1 MLTIKLSLPGFEHP
15 DISQFTGT
23 LDNTFRNCVFYINRD
38 DILAADFWV
47 CLEGPYKSL
56 ETCRVKRNNVIYLA
70 AEVAWP
76 RFFYDSELKR
86 SFLNQFGRVYT
97 CHDIYAD
104 NAVFGPPYL
113 PWMINAN
120 HGQSI
125 FSASERDRSYF
136 SGLTYLPKTKQL
148 SVFCSAQAWTDDHK
162 MRLKFVKALKQHF
175 GDTLDWFGNGI
186 QPLAQKW
193 DGIAPYKY
201 HLVLENQSRFDVITE
216 KLYDSFL
223 GLAYP
228 IYYGAPNVSD
238 YLDPSAMATINIL
251 DLRGSIKKIEQIL
264 AADPYQ
270 AALPALVESKNR
282 VLTKYNL
289 FERIVD
295 LCQASHQGSSN
306 EASAAEQVVL
316 KPLAAF
322 DAVNDF
328 KTALEERRYQVLFN
342 RLAYYYPGHL
352 LQRLGEK
359 LLGRYDSKDPS

>member
-23 LDNTFRNCVFYINRD
+23 RDNTFRNCVFYINRD
-38 DILAADFWV
+38 DILSADFWV

-56 ETCRVKRNNVIYLA
+56 ETCRVNKKNVIYLA

-76 RFFYDSELKR
+76 RFFYDSDLKR
-86 SFLNQFGRVYT
+86 SFLHQFGRVYT
-97 CHDIYAD
+97 CHDVYAD
-104 NAVFGPPYL
+104 NAIFGLPYL

-136 SGLTYLPKTKQL
+136 SGLTNLQKTKQL

-162 MRLKFVKALKQHF
+162 MRLKFVKALKKHF
-175 GDTLDWFGNGI
+175 GDALDWFGNGI
-186 QPLAQKW
+186 QPLEQKW

-228 IYYGAPNVSD
+228 IYYGAPNVGD
-238 YLDPSAMATINIL
+238 YFDPSAIATINIL
-251 DLRGSIKKIEQIL
+251 DLHGSIKKIEQIL

-295 LCQASHQGSSN
+295 LCQSSLNGSLTT
-306 EASAAEQVVL
+306 SAASEQVVL
-316 KPLAAF
+316 RPLADFNVA
-322 DAVNDF
+322 NDL
-328 KTALEERRYQVLFN
+328 KTVLKKRQFRVLFN
-342 RLAYYYPGHL
+342 RIALYYAGHL
-352 LQRLGEK
+352 FQRLGKK
-359 LLGRYDSKDPS
+359 LLDRHKMKSPS

>member
-1 MLTIKLSLPGFEHP
+1 MLTIKLSLPGFGHP

-23 LDNTFRNCVFYINRD
+23 LDNTFRDCVFYINRD
-38 DILAADFWV
+38 DILTADFWV

-56 ETCRVKRNNVIYLA
+56 ETCRVNRNNVIYLA

-76 RFFYDSELKR
+76 RFFYDSVLKR
-86 SFLNQFGRVYT
+86 SFLSQFGKVYT
-97 CHDIYAD
+97 CHDVYAD
-104 NAVFGPPYL
+104 NAIFGLPYL

-125 FSASERDRSYF
+125 FAASERDRSYF
-136 SGLTYLPKTKQL
+136 SGLTHLPKTKQL

-162 MRLKFVKALKQHF
+162 MRLKFVKALKKHF

-186 QPLAQKW
+186 RPLDQKW

-216 KLYDSFL
+216 KLYDAFL

-228 IYYGAPNVSD
+228 IYYGAPNVGD
-238 YLDPSAMATINIL
+238 YFDPSAIATINIL
-251 DLRGSIKKIEQIL
+251 DLHGSIKKIEQIL

-295 LCQASHQGSSN
+295 LCQSSHQGSST
-306 EASAAEQVVL
+306 EAKATEQVVL

-322 DAVNDF
+322 DVVNDF
-328 KTALEERRYQVLFN
+328 KTALEKRQYQVLFN
-342 RLAYYYPGHL
+342 RLAYYYSGHL
-352 LQRLGEK
+352 LQRLGNK
-359 LLGRYDSKDPS
+359 LLGRYNSKDPS

>member
-1 MLTIKLSLPGFEHP
+1 MLTIKLSLPGFAHP

-23 LDNTFRNCVFYINRD
+23 LNNTFRNCEFYINRD
-38 DILAADFWV
+38 DILSADFWV
-47 CLEGPYKSL
+47 CLEGPYKSE
-56 ETCRVKRNNVIYLA
+56 ETCRVDRKNVIYLA

-97 CHDIYAD
+97 CHDVYAE
-104 NAVFGPPYL
+104 NVVFGPPYL

-136 SGLTYLPKTKQL
+136 SDLNQLPKTKQL
-148 SVFCSAQAWTDDHK
+148 SVFCSAQTWTNDHK
-162 MRLKFVKALKQHF
+162 MRLKFVKALKNHF

-186 QPLAQKW
+186 QPLDRKW
-193 DGIAPYKY
+193 EGIAPYKY

-228 IYYGAPNVSD
+228 IYYGAPNVGD
-238 YLDPSAMATINIL
+238 YFDLNAMATINIL
-251 DLRGSIKKIEQIL
+251 DLKGSIKKIEHIL
-264 AADPYQ
+264 TTDPYQ
-270 AALPALVESKNR
+270 DALPALVESKSR
-282 VLTKYNL
+282 VLSKYNL

-295 LCQASHQGSSN
+295 LCQASYQGSPT
-306 EASAAEQVVL
+306 EAKATEQVVL
-316 KPLAAF
+316 RPLADF
-322 DAVNDF
+322 DVVSDL
-328 KTALEERRYQVLFN
+328 KTALEERQYQVLFK

-352 LQRLGEK
+352 LQRLGNK
-359 LLGRYDSKDPS
+359 LLDSYNSTNPS

>member
-38 DILAADFWV
+38 DILSADFWV
-47 CLEGPYKSL
+47 CLEGPYKSR
-56 ETCRVKRNNVIYLA
+56 ETCRVNKKNVIYLA

-76 RFFYDSELKR
+76 RFFYDNELKR
-86 SFLNQFGRVYT
+86 SFLSQFGRVYT
-97 CHDIYAD
+97 CHDVYAD
-104 NAVFGPPYL
+104 NVVFCPPYL

-125 FSASERDRSYF
+125 FSACDRDKSYF
-136 SGLTYLPKTKQL
+136 SGLNQLPKTKQL
-148 SVFCSAQAWTDDHK
+148 SVFCSAQTWTNDHK
-162 MRLKFVKALKQHF
+162 MRLKFVKALKSHF

-186 QPLAQKW
+186 QPLERKW
-193 DGIAPYKY
+193 EGIAPYKY

-228 IYYGAPNVSD
+228 IYYGAPNVGD
-238 YLDPSAMATINIL
+238 YFDLNAMSTINIL
-251 DLRGSIKKIEQIL
+251 DLNGSIKKIEQIL
-264 AADPYQ
+264 TTDPYH
-270 AALPALVESKNR
+270 ATLPALVESKSR

-295 LCQASHQGSSN
+295 LCEASYQGSST
-306 EASAAEQVVL
+306 EAKSAEQVVL
-316 KPLAAF
+316 KPLSDF
-322 DAVNDF
+322 DVVNDL
-328 KTALEERRYQVLFN
+328 KTALKERQYQVLLN
-342 RLAYYYPGHL
+342 RLAFYYPGHL
-352 LQRLGEK
+352 LQQLGNK
-359 LLGRYDSKDPS
+359 LLDLQKMKG

>member
-1 MLTIKLSLPGFEHP
+1 MLTIKLSLPGFDHP
-15 DISQFTGT
+15 DISQFTGS

-38 DILAADFWV
+38 DIPAADFWV
-47 CLEGPYKSL
+47 CLEGPYKSN
-56 ETCRVKRNNVIYLA
+56 ETCRVKRKNVIYLA

-97 CHDIYAD
+97 CHDVYAD
-104 NAVFGPPYL
+104 NAVFCPPYL

-136 SGLTYLPKTKQL
+136 SGLSHLPKTKQL
-148 SVFCSAQAWTDDHK
+148 SVFCSSQAWTEDHK
-162 MRLKFVKALKQHF
+162 MRLKFVKALKKHF
-175 GDTLDWFGNGI
+175 GDALDWFGNGI
-186 QPLAQKW
+186 QPLDQKW

-201 HLVLENQSRFDVITE
+201 HLVLENQSRCDVITE

-228 IYYGAPNVSD
+228 IYYGAPNVGD
-238 YLDPSAMATINIL
+238 YFDPNAMTMINIL
-251 DLRGSIKKIEQIL
+251 DIHGSIKKIEEIL
-264 AADPYQ
+264 KTDPYH
-270 AALPALVESKNR
+270 AAQPALIESKNR
-282 VLTKYNL
+282 VLTKFNL

-295 LCQASHQGSSN
+295 ICQSSQTGASTTSGIS
-306 EASAAEQVVL
+306 EQIVL
-316 KPLAAF
+316 RPLSDFNVA
-322 DAVNDF
+322 NDL
-328 KTALEERRYQVLFN
+328 KTTLEKQQYKALLN

-352 LQRLGEK
+352 MQRLGNK
-359 LLGRYDSKDPS
+359 LLDRYKIKD